1 MKSLKTRLIEYLEN
15 QKQYYGNI
23 EIEENLKILKKK
35 KQDLSD
41 IDTLSKILVLRYIDD
56 NELFYALNSI
66 KND

>member
-41 IDTLSKILVLRYIDD
+41 IDTVSKILVLRYIDD